1 MRVGLD
7 IVFFRLDEDFV
18 AGFVSLLILGFGLGA
33 GLPVLL
39 MPGFDE
45 GYRFT
50 SEPMGGG
57 GNNLF

>member
-1 MRVGLD
+1 LRVGLD

-33 GLPVLL
+33 GLPDLL

-45 GYRFT
+45 GYRFI
-50 SEPMGGG
+50 SGSGDFG